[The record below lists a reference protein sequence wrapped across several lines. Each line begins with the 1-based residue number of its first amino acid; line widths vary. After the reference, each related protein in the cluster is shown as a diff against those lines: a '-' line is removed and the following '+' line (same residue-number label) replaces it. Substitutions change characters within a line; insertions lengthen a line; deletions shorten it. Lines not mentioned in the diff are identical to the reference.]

1 MGGEGYGALEEE
13 FADENIN
20 YIPGIQKFNLHY
32 FKFFLRSNAAEK
44 LV

>member
-32 FKFFLRSNAAEK
+32 FKFFFMK
-44 LV
+44 Y